1 MSIQVNDLTSS
12 TSSGD
17 SKNRQ
22 ELMHLCNRALSGNG
36 TVAALQVWLVE
47 CAVDMA
53 VEGGTE
59 AALDALYDAAIIE
72 LAP

>member
-36 TVAALQVWLVE
+36 TADALQVWMVE
-47 CAVDMA
+47 CAIAMA
-53 VEGGTE
+53 VETGDE
-59 AALDALYDAAIIE
+59 AALDALYDAAIII